1 MRRVSVLRRAME
13 DRTYRV
19 MTDPVDGPRSF
30 RVEAQEAGRR
40 LDLFLAER
48 LKLSRAQARRLLARG
63 AVRVDGSRAAASRK
77 GTSLAAGA
85 EVAVEPF
92 RRSGEERAREEAGV
106 ALTVLAGGAG
116 WLAVDKPAGVPVH
129 PLREDESGTVLG
141 AALAAHPEIHGVGE
155 GGLRSGVV
163 HRLDVDTSGVL
174 LLAKAEDSWLR
185 LRRAFAEHR
194 MEKVYRALVAGRMDV
209 AGSISLGLAVAR
221 HRPARVRV
229 VPESERS
236 RARGV
241 RDIEMSWQPLET
253 RGGIT
258 LVEVRPVTGFLHQIR
273 VVMAHLGHP
282 LLGDRVYAPAAVAAR
297 APRHM
302 LHASTI
308 RFEEVAAASA
318 EPADFRSVFAAA

>member
-1 MRRVSVLRRAME
+1 MMEEADAPRR
-13 DRTYRV
+13 
-19 MTDPVDGPRSF
+19 F

-63 AVRVDGSRAAASRK
+63 AVRVDGVRAAESRK
-77 GTSLAAGA
+77 GASLTAGA
-85 EVAVEPF
+85 EVEVEPF
-92 RRSGEERAREEAGV
+92 RRPAEARAREETDAP
-106 ALTVLAGGAG
+106 LTVLAEGPG
-116 WLAVDKPAGVPVH
+116 WLAVDKPTGMPVH
-129 PLREDESGTVLG
+129 PLREDEGGTVLG
-141 AALAAHPEIHGVGE
+141 AALAGHPEMHGVGE

-174 LLAKAEDSWLR
+174 LLATAQDSWLR

-194 MEKVYRALVAGRMDV
+194 IEKVYRALVAGRV
-209 AGSISLGLAVAR
+209 EAQGSISLGLVVAR

-241 RDIEMSWQPLET
+241 RDIGMSWRPLET
-253 RGGIT
+253 RGGVT

-282 LLGDRVYAPAAVAAR
+282 LLGDRTYAPVAVAAA

-302 LHASTI
+302 LHACSI

-318 EPADFRSVFAAA
+318 EPTDFLSAFEAA

>member
-1 MRRVSVLRRAME
+1 
-13 DRTYRV
+13 
-19 MTDPVDGPRSF
+19 MTDEVDAPRRL

-63 AVRVDGSRAAASRK
+63 AVRVDGGRAAERRK
-77 GTSLAAGA
+77 GVGLAAGA
-85 EVAVEPF
+85 EVEVEPF
-92 RRSGEERAREEAGV
+92 RRPQEARAPEEAD
-106 ALTVLAGGAG
+106 APLAILADGPG

-129 PLREDESGTVLG
+129 PLREDEAGTVLG
-141 AALAAHPEIHGVGE
+141 AVLARHPEIHGVGE

-174 LLAKAEDSWLR
+174 LLATAEDTWRR
-185 LRRAFAEHR
+185 LRQVFAEHR
-194 MEKVYRALVAGRMDV
+194 VEKVYRALVAGRMAD

-229 VPESERS
+229 VPESERA

-241 RDIEMSWQPLET
+241 RDIEMSWRPLET
-253 RGGIT
+253 RGDVT

-273 VVMAHLGHP
+273 AVMAHLGHP
-282 LLGDRVYAPAAVAAR
+282 LLGDRTYATPGVAAA

-302 LHASTI
+302 LHAAWI
-308 RFEEVAAASA
+308 RFEEVEAASA
-318 EPADFRSVFAAA
+318 EPADFLSAFEAA

>member
-1 MRRVSVLRRAME
+1 MAEEVDAPRR
-13 DRTYRV
+13 
-19 MTDPVDGPRSF
+19 F

-63 AVRVDGSRAAASRK
+63 AVRVDGGRAADSRK
-77 GTSLAAGA
+77 GASLAAGA
-85 EVAVEPF
+85 EIDVEPF
-92 RRSGEERAREEAGV
+92 RRPQEARASEEAD
-106 ALTVLAGGAG
+106 APLAILAEGPG

-129 PLREDESGTVLG
+129 PLREEEGGTVLN
-141 AALAAHPEIHGVGE
+141 AVLARRPQIQEVGE

-174 LLAKAEDSWLR
+174 LLATAEDSWRR
-185 LRRAFAEHR
+185 LRGAFAEHR
-194 MEKVYRALVAGRMDV
+194 VEKVYRALVAGRMAD

-229 VPESERS
+229 VPEGERA

-241 RDIEMSWQPLET
+241 RDIEMSWRPLET
-253 RGGIT
+253 RGDVT

-273 VVMAHLGHP
+273 AVMAHLGYP
-282 LLGDRVYAPAAVAAR
+282 LLGDRTYATPVAAAA

-302 LHASTI
+302 LHAARI
-308 RFEEVAAASA
+308 RFEEVSAESA
-318 EPADFRSVFAAA
+318 EPADFLSAFEAA